1 MGTKSWI
8 QLHSVY
14 EFFKEEVKLVKRGE
28 NANDSGHVRECIFVN
43 NNLKGI
49 VKASM
54 RDQTY
59 NIEVRNLS
67 LNKIKQIFYP
77 KIKHTYLI
85 IACTGLFF

>member
-1 MGTKSWI
+1 MSAKSWI

-14 EFFKEEVKLVKRGE
+14 EFFKEEVKLIRRGE
-28 NANDSGHVRECIFVN
+28 NANNSGHVRECVFVN

-59 NIEVRNLS
+59 NVEVSKVS
-67 LNKIKQIFYP
+67 LNCLNYIHFLFKNR
-77 KIKHTYLI
+77 TYLPI
-85 IACTGLFF
+85 IT